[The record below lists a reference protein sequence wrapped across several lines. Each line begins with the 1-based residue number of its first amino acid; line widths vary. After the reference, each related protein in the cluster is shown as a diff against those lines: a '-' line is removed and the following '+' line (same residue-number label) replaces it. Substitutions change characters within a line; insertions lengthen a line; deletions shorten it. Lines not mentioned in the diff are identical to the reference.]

1 MGIQDVIRWLLPK
14 DDHFYGFLEQQM
26 EAAHEGALALA
37 QAGTA
42 SQRSKNLNE
51 VEHKGDSVVHEM
63 EEALAKT
70 YVTPID
76 REDLH
81 RLSRSLDDIL
91 DLTNG
96 AARAA
101 DLLGQEEPTP
111 PMRALAELLVKCTA
125 VLSEAVPLLR
135 KHKYDEIVLKA
146 REVKELEKEAD
157 RIYRK
162 AVHALFH
169 DEAVEA
175 KQLIREKTILDD
187 VEQAIDACDRLA
199 NRLSNLAVKN
209 G

>member
-1 MGIQDVIRWLLPK
+1 MGIQDAIRWLLPR

-37 QAGTA
+37 EAGTA
-42 SQRSKNLNE
+42 SQRSEHLNE
-51 VEHKGDSVVHEM
+51 VEHKGDSVVHQM

-81 RLSRSLDDIL
+81 RLSRELDDIL

-101 DLLGQEEPTP
+101 ELLGQEEPTP
-111 PMRALAELLVKCTA
+111 PMRALADVLVKCTA

-135 KHKYDEIVLKA
+135 QHKYDVIVKRS

-157 RIYRK
+157 RIYRE
-162 AVHALFH
+162 AVRALFH
-169 DEAVEA
+169 DDGVEA
-175 KQLIREKTILDD
+175 KRVIREKTILDD
-187 VEQAIDACDRLA
+187 VEAAIDACDRLA
-199 NRLSNLAVKN
+199 STLSNLAVKN